1 MVKYTQTIRRQKLKG
16 LNNLLFLNKHH
27 YFYINTN
34 YKTQLFT
41 VVIDGVYSLDSSK
54 FFWKFSFFYFKVLP
68 KLCKLFGIR
77 DLVMTYLGSFLI
89 REKKN
94 CSHFQVT
101 AVWD

>member
-54 FFWKFSFFYFKVLP
+54 FFCEFSFFYFKVLP